1 MLVTALGVLGVVVV
15 VGALGG
21 LGRAVGAVGGL
32 FSGFI
37 DEVTSTATPST
48 TIAPISDAPT
58 IASPD
63 EPYTSEAT
71 IDLVVTIPPN
81 MVGRDETRV
90 RIYLTLP
97 DQVAAQVE
105 ERSVGTGP
113 RVVIPIAL
121 TPGENGF
128 SATIATPGGESESSR
143 IVTFI
148 LDQDAPVIVLSSPAE
163 NATINRDVVTLVGK
177 TQARSTLVARNEANG
192 ASIAGEAGSDGSFEL
207 VLAIAAGTNGI
218 QITATDPAGNPGE
231 LVVSVRRGSGV
242 LAANLSASR
251 YTFSANKLP
260 QNIQLTV
267 VVTDPDGRALA
278 GATATFSLTMPGI
291 PAITF
296 EATTAGDGSAVFVTS
311 LPAGTAQ
318 GQGLATVLVTT
329 SEFGAATD
337 RTVITIQK

>member
-1 MLVTALGVLGVVVV
+1 MLVTALGVLGIVVV

-21 LGRAVGAVGGL
+21 LSRAVGAVGGL

-37 DEVTSTATPST
+37 EKVTSTAAPTA

-71 IDLVVTIPPN
+71 IDLVVTIPPD
-81 MVGRDETRV
+81 MLGRDETRV

-128 SATIATPGGESESSR
+128 SATIATPGGESESSP

-148 LDQDAPVIVLSSPAE
+148 LDQEAPAITLSSPKE
-163 NATINRDVVTLVGK
+163 NATINRDVVTMVGK
-177 TQARSTLVARNEANG
+177 TQARSTLIARNEANG

-218 QITATDPAGNPGE
+218 QITATDPAGNAGE
-231 LVVSVRRGSGV
+231 LVVSVRRGSGA
-242 LAANLSASR
+242 LTAGLSASR

-260 QNIQLTV
+260 QDIQLTV

-278 GATATFSLTMPGI
+278 GATATFSLTMPGL

-329 SEFGAATD
+329 SEFGVATD